1 MSWLEGVL
9 IGVIESMVGAI
20 GLLMGGIEI
29 DAMSMSIMDVMVSG
43 AMEVSV
49 GTIELLMIG
58 GKVSMDDVMLV
69 SIIADRVMD
78 AIWVAGIGIGAV
90 IGAV

>member
-29 DAMSMSIMDVMVSG
+29 DAMSVSIMDVMVSG
-43 AMEVSV
+43 AMEVPV

-69 SIIADRVMD
+69 SIIDDRVMD

>member
-1 MSWLEGVL
+1 MSWLGGVL
-9 IGVIESMVGAI
+9 ISLIESMVGAI

-29 DAMSMSIMDVMVSG
+29 DAMSVSIMDVMVSG
-43 AMEVSV
+43 AMEVPV